1 MFETWKWWR
10 NHPIKNYPGTGT
22 TVWYLF
28 GGCCRLKLYHI
39 QSFKHGVLQGK
50 GTQNQT
56 FSNGM
61 DWLKKSARCCTWI
74 TCSKPG
80 DAGTSRK
87 ITPHGIDIDRI
98 LQPRR
103 ESCESKD
110 PRLGQNTSD
119 TSDFLLFGMETFW
132 VGELL
137 NSEADEFAGSFG
149 KLWPHQTKPSNQPKM
164 LGTPGLI
171 SLEKWWIALA
181 YKPSIHNIPNIKES
195 YRIPNQSNRTD
206 ESCIVVPAELWLT
219 ELPIAWPE
227 ALLGI
232 PGPEFTYFVS
242 SNMWAGNPHLKYLNV
257 GFNAKL

>member
-103 ESCESKD
+103 ESCESED
-110 PRLGQNTSD
+110 PKLGQNTSD
-119 TSDFLLFGMETFW
+119 TQWLPAVWDG
-132 VGELL
+132 
-137 NSEADEFAGSFG
+137 DI
-149 KLWPHQTKPSNQPKM
+149 
-164 LGTPGLI
+164 LG
-171 SLEKWWIALA
+171 WWIVKLGGWWVCGEFWKAMA
-181 YKPSIHNIPNIKES
+181 PPDQTV
-195 YRIPNQSNRTD
+195 QS
-206 ESCIVVPAELWLT
+206 
-219 ELPIAWPE
+219 PE
-227 ALLGI
+227 HA
-232 PGPEFTYFVS
+232 
-242 SNMWAGNPHLKYLNV
+242 
-257 GFNAKL
+257 